1 MQLNSAKPTDR
12 KSKTIHQRER
22 TFLGSWFGQFA
33 PAERQSS
40 DRGLAHSGKQGFSLV
55 ELLVV
60 LAIAMV
66 LMAICPPLIMNVV
79 SVMKTR
85 YAATDF
91 SSLLQKVRIEAAR
104 KNTFYPIAQSTL
116 SSGQLVYFIDLNKD
130 GVLDSTEPQ
139 LVFDTAVNVHFGT
152 GSGAPG
158 EAALVASMNLT
169 PYASSQQPNFNARGV
184 PCVVSGGTCPQTPGS
199 GFVWFLSRS
208 GPLGANW
215 ASVAVTPSGRVR
227 VWTHDGQNWI
237 QQ

>member
-1 MQLNSAKPTDR
+1 MGCRRRSLRKSSYGLWDLPGVTKVLSYFLENHTSVIYSTTSRGTIIPTNVFSRDRRGMQLNSAKPTDR

-22 TFLGSWFGQFA
+22 TFLGSRCGQFA

-91 SSLLQKVRIEAAR
+91 SSLLQK
-104 KNTFYPIAQSTL
+104 
-116 SSGQLVYFIDLNKD
+116 
-130 GVLDSTEPQ
+130 
-139 LVFDTAVNVHFGT
+139 
-152 GSGAPG
+152 
-158 EAALVASMNLT
+158 
-169 PYASSQQPNFNARGV
+169 
-184 PCVVSGGTCPQTPGS
+184 
-199 GFVWFLSRS
+199 
-208 GPLGANW
+208 
-215 ASVAVTPSGRVR
+215 
-227 VWTHDGQNWI
+227 
-237 QQ
+237 